1 LAAPKSPVPHEEVV
15 QPLVSSATLAE
26 KYALTDSW
34 NRVSITD
41 IDEQC
46 NALLLACSS
55 ALKAESPFLIECDL
69 AVTEQHILKA
79 QHQEAVATKV
89 EGRFAVPPNND
100 LPKLEDM
107 ISLSPLTAPGEVISR
122 APSPPESPTSNLE
135 EHQHATSRLLES
147 TKAHATRDDCIKRP
161 KTPVVLE
168 ELDLAFLESFNL
180 LSTLSDGFLQDAE
193 IYPDADGSQCFQRST
208 PNVFLPLVDGRQPG
222 EELQYLDTITDHTLS
237 VSSKDQLALRSANH
251 DNVAVVKLP
260 SSPPSGFDSVADLN
274 LSVSTQDHVDI
285 SPNQNGNA
293 VVVKLPARP
302 VYQEVQTPAS
312 NVKPSMQASIE
323 ALDVAVVFG
332 AASENWAD
340 DNEELEALTAEATS
354 LEGIEEAP
362 PLSEIPNQ
370 DVAVGIDM
378 IQPAALPLKVD
389 DVVALSTQKDFDV
402 LSPAEKARTTFVPE
416 SIRQH
421 AAPYAQTQIDQLVT
435 TQGLDRRLVELQVLW
450 SNKVTASKTERMSS
464 GNTRKILKQ
473 GNPNGFWHRMIG
485 HETSKNAAPS
495 VKENVEDTKD
505 DNEVQVCERKHHIN
519 FLGQW
524 CPSKS
529 NTTPAVSYWAIY
541 NGYWN
546 GRVLD
551 AISFKGVVCAQAAKR
566 VDPVEYDGDLSLPPQ
581 LTGDKL
587 RNFVTGRVNIAYK
600 PVGTWQCDQYTA
612 DEDVP
617 SHVGA
622 LPHLAALLDDYGR
635 PVDCPGL
642 QLPYVMGSNEV
653 RTGQAPPK
661 TNMIMVRALDTR
673 GGTPLRGFFYFCP
686 NGNLAW
692 KLQRRLPASKPNTI
706 PSRIA
711 EIVEDVTDQ
720 NSGENADVVDALKAS
735 GTLEPDHSTEK
746 IRAATNKPISEN
758 ADAFG
763 STEAFNA
770 SYIPLQEDEVR
781 QNGIEDVPL
790 AATEGMESVQAST
803 LEGDHPSILDTD
815 QNRTMG
821 PQKKLEDA
829 DAWFDEYREKRR
841 LQKGPHERY
850 MHPDDWYIHWKAR
863 IDDELA
869 AYTKEHGHPPARQLD
884 RVRLGLSPYVSGEEC
899 RASMLAFCPSAIR
912 RAFLKS
918 HETSKP
924 SLSEASGQA
933 KEVEI
938 PCTSS
943 RKKAITPAKIPKNKK
958 VTQKAKAQD
967 ISTPTKS
974 GKIPLL
980 QKSKF
985 STFSKPKESR
995 DATTPNKADAPE
1007 ISADEY
1013 VAAMVGKGED
1023 FEFGSEEHTAF
1034 VKQQE
1039 ELMASFESPL
1049 ARKNSGR
1056 DFSAEKMF
1064 ASTEVD
1070 EVIESPAGNIGSWV
1084 MNENGEFKTPYKPP
1098 LTKKAGPFTAVTPQ
1112 NVFTTQPLEAE
1123 FDPRAKRPCT
1133 TEAETSQLT
1142 PCKPSKIRKQSRMIT
1157 SDSPRALPAFST
1169 PITTPKIN
1177 TTRVDE
1183 SWRREQL
1190 AVGGKPQ
1197 PADANNAKANV
1208 MEETSNVGS
1217 DQSVNMDT
1225 PRQSLPSLTQPTATS
1240 ENPALDLLFQYGDEE
1255 KVAEV
1260 QRIMA
1265 AASADAL
1272 ELPEC
1277 KEAMNAHEDA
1287 SMQVRKQHASHS
1299 PRSSTARQPQAVEG
1313 FLITESDDESM
1324 AEGND
1329 SLVEVGSVPDPEP
1342 RQDIDSRVQTQLAN
1356 VVSAAHDT
1364 ASQRDQEHDDHENEV
1379 QESLSDNEL
1388 DNDPEVANCLLSAD
1402 EVAARTRTW
1411 TEKYRISDDSKHLTE
1426 AEENEVANK
1435 FIYDGFMGRLLARQP
1450 QAKTIMSSEKVQDL
1464 EKDATYKAKEP
1475 DTRKTVQE
1483 PETRASSPDDSHLTS
1498 TGPSTVP
1505 HTRETS
1511 NETAAT
1517 AATATTSG
1525 DGEPVAQ
1532 QEVAEKGLT
1541 PSDDPAPKIEHTENK
1556 HKQSSEPSIKSLYSA
1571 FPFKYSTTQASAAA
1585 PVTIAPTPTPRYTL
1599 RHVALAVAC
1608 GFGLK
1613 LLWDK
1618 TP

>member
-1 LAAPKSPVPHEEVV
+1 MVAPKSPVPHEEVV

-55 ALKAESPFLIECDL
+55 ALKAENPFLIECDL
-69 AVTEQHILKA
+69 AVTEQHILKG
-79 QHQEAVATKV
+79 QRQEAVATKV

-100 LPKLEDM
+100 LPKFEDM
-107 ISLSPLTAPGEVISR
+107 ISFSPLTAPGEVISR

-135 EHQHATSRLLES
+135 EHQHATRRLLES
-147 TKAHATRDDCIKRP
+147 TKARATRDDCIKRP

-168 ELDLAFLESFNL
+168 ELDLTFLESFNL
-180 LSTLSDGFLQDAE
+180 LSTLSDGVLQDAE
-193 IYPDADGSQCFQRST
+193 IYPDAHGSQCFQRST

-222 EELQYLDTITDHTLS
+222 EELQYLDTITDHTLP
-237 VSSKDQLALRSANH
+237 VSSKDQLAFRSANH

-285 SPNQNGNA
+285 SPNQNGSA

-302 VYQEVQTPAS
+302 VCQEAQTPAS

-323 ALDVAVVFG
+323 ALDVAAVFG

-340 DNEELEALTAEATS
+340 DDEELEALTAEATS

-435 TQGLDRRLVELQVLW
+435 MQGLDRRLDELQVLW
-450 SNKVTASKTERMSS
+450 SNKVTASKNERMSS
-464 GNTRKILKQ
+464 GNTRKTLEQ

-529 NTTPAVSYWAIY
+529 NTTPAVSYWAIC
-541 NGYWN
+541 NGYRN

-551 AISFKGVVCAQAAKR
+551 AISFKGVGCAEAAKR
-566 VDPVEYDGDLSLPPQ
+566 VDPVECDGDLSLPPQ

-587 RNFVTGRVNIAYK
+587 RNFVTGQVNIAYK

-617 SHVGA
+617 NHVGA

-642 QLPYVMGSNEV
+642 QLPYVMGSNEG

-686 NGNLAW
+686 NGDLAW
-692 KLQRRLPASKPNTI
+692 KIQRRLPASKPNTI

-711 EIVEDVTDQ
+711 ETVEDVTDQ
-720 NSGENADVVDALKAS
+720 SSGENADVVDVLKAS
-735 GTLEPDHSTEK
+735 GTLEPDHSTEN

-758 ADAFG
+758 AGAFG

-770 SYIPLQEDEVR
+770 SNITLQEDEVR
-781 QNGIEDVPL
+781 QNVIEDVPL
-790 AATEGMESVQAST
+790 AAIEGIESVQASN

-815 QNRTMG
+815 QDRTIG
-821 PQKKLEDA
+821 PEKKLEDA

-850 MHPDDWYIHWKAR
+850 MHPDDWYVHWKAR

-869 AYTKEHGHPPARQLD
+869 SYTKEHGHPPARQLD
-884 RVRLGLSPYVSGEEC
+884 RVRLGLFPYVSGEEC

-912 RAFLKS
+912 RVFLKS
-918 HETSKP
+918 HENSKP
-924 SLSEASGQA
+924 SLSEASGQP
-933 KEVEI
+933 KEVET

-943 RKKAITPAKIPKNKK
+943 RKKALTPAKIPKNKK
-958 VTQKAKAQD
+958 ATQKAKAQD
-967 ISTPTKS
+967 ISTPKKS
-974 GKIPLL
+974 GKIPPL

-985 STFSKPKESR
+985 STFSKPNESR

-1023 FEFGSEEHTAF
+1023 FEFGSEEHNAF

-1123 FDPRAKRPCT
+1123 HDPWAKRGCT
-1133 TEAETSQLT
+1133 TEAETLQLT
-1142 PCKPSKIRKQSRMIT
+1142 PCKPSKIRKHSRMNT
-1157 SDSPRALPAFST
+1157 FDSPRALPALST
-1169 PITTPKIN
+1169 PVTTLKTNP
-1177 TTRVDE
+1177 TPVDD
-1183 SWRREQL
+1183 SPSREQL
-1190 AVGGKPQ
+1190 AVERKPQ
-1197 PADANNAKANV
+1197 HVHVNDGKASAI
-1208 MEETSNVGS
+1208 ETSNIGS
-1217 DQSVNMDT
+1217 DESADLGT
-1225 PRQSLPSLTQPTATS
+1225 PRQSLRSPTLPNATS

-1277 KEAMNAHEDA
+1277 KEAMNAYEDA
-1287 SMQVRKQHASHS
+1287 SMQVRKQHASQS
-1299 PRSSTARQPQAVEG
+1299 LRSSTAGQSRALEG
-1313 FLITESDDESM
+1313 IVITDGGNEPV

-1329 SLVEVGSVPDPEP
+1329 SLVGAGSVSDPETH
-1342 RQDIDSRVQTQLAN
+1342 QDIRLQGKTQFTN
-1356 VVSAAHDT
+1356 VVSTAPDT
-1364 ASQRDQEHDDHENEV
+1364 ASQHDQEHDDHENEG
-1379 QESLSDNEL
+1379 QEPLSDNEL
-1388 DNDPEVANCLLSAD
+1388 DDDPEVGNCLLSAD
-1402 EVAARTRTW
+1402 EVAAKTRTW
-1411 TEKYRISDDSKHLTE
+1411 TEKHRISDDSKDLTE
-1426 AEENEVANK
+1426 ADENKIASK
-1435 FIYDGFMGRLLARQP
+1435 FTYDSFMGRMLARQP
-1450 QAKTIMSSEKVQDL
+1450 QAKMIMPSKKVEDL
-1464 EKDATYKAKEP
+1464 EEEGTDEVEEA
-1475 DTRKTVQE
+1475 DTGKTVQE
-1483 PETRASSPDDSHLTS
+1483 QGTRISSPDDSHITS
-1498 TGPSTVP
+1498 TSPNTVP
-1505 HTRETS
+1505 HIRETS
-1511 NETAAT
+1511 NETTAT
-1517 AATATTSG
+1517 AATALTS
-1525 DGEPVAQ
+1525 DDEEPTAQ
-1532 QEVAEKGLT
+1532 QEITGKG
-1541 PSDDPAPKIEHTENK
+1541 PAPSEDPTPTVEPTKK
-1556 HKQSSEPSIKSLYSA
+1556 KPKQSSNSGSRSLYSA
-1571 FPFKYSTTQASAAA
+1571 FPFKYSMTQASAAA
-1585 PVTIAPTPTPRYTL
+1585 RGPTCGYSL
-1599 RHVALAVAC
+1599 GHVALAVVC